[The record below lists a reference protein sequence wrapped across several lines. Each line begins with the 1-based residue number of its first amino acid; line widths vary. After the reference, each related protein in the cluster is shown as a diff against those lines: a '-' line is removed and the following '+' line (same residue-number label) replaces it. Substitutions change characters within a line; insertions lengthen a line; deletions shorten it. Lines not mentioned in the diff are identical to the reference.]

1 MNEFEQKIRDAMSS
15 SRKGL
20 NQINGLLNS
29 PVVQASVGTMAA
41 FAATARHDADD
52 GRGEGFTRS
61 TEEAPPFH
69 SGAVTTGGESYFS
82 APARKVVKSAAL
94 TRPGSI
100 AGNWANPC
108 VAAAMPALLMME
120 RIRGQQGIDN
130 LLIRAQMVR
139 ELQHF
144 SQTLLKQQTLP
155 EDVRRMSYLLCTYL
169 DGMFAELR
177 EYGLTAMNLLI
188 ELHRDSWG
196 GEKCFDDLEH
206 YMQNPHQ
213 FRNILGLYHL
223 ILSMGFKGK
232 YHVLERGDV
241 LLTDLFI
248 RLNSTLY
255 EKGFTQSLSRVKT
268 NVVTGSLTL
277 LTPLKVLS
285 YGLILC
291 LIAYGGV
298 SLFLHDKSREIRNAI
313 MVWEPPVPRKINIM
327 ETLPQP
333 LPQILNEGWLQVR
346 EDPRGWLLLFTSDGA
361 FSTGKSVLS
370 AEFVKKRNIE
380 RLGEALAGWPGDLEV
395 IGHTDAQP
403 FRNNTSGDPNMRLS
417 QERASMVADK
427 LEEGTLVNSKYQRN
441 ILAVGKGDTEPLA
454 DNSTDEGRR
463 KNRRVDILW
472 KVGERSEIKNK
483 MTESHLS
490 EQTPGLLNNKNSTA
504 TSAR

>member
-15 SRKGL
+15 SRNGL
-20 NQINGLLNS
+20 QQINGILSS
-29 PVVQASVGTMAA
+29 PVVQASVGGMAA
-41 FAATARHDADD
+41 FVATARNGADD
-52 GRGEGFTRS
+52 SRAEGFAS
-61 TEEAPPFH
+61 KAEETPLFH
-69 SGAVTTGGESYFS
+69 PGAVATGGESYVS
-82 APARKVVKSAAL
+82 TPARKAVKPAAL
-94 TRPGSI
+94 TRPGSL

-120 RIRGQQGIDN
+120 RIRAQQSIDN
-130 LLIRAQMVR
+130 LSIRAQMLR

-144 SQTLLKQQTLP
+144 SQVLLKQQMLP

-196 GEKCFDDLEH
+196 GEKCFDDLD
-206 YMQNPHQ
+206 YYLQNPHQ

-241 LLTDLFI
+241 LLADLFI
-248 RLNSTLY
+248 RLNTTLY

-268 NVVTGSLTL
+268 NAVTGSLTL
-277 LTPLKVLS
+277 FTPLKVLS
-285 YGLILC
+285 YGLLVC
-291 LIAYGGV
+291 LMVYGGG
-298 SLFLHDKSREIRNAI
+298 SFLLHDKSREIRNAI

-333 LPQILNEGWLQVR
+333 LPAILNEGWLEVR

-361 FSTGKSVLS
+361 FRTGKSVLS
-370 AEFVKKRNIE
+370 PEFVKKRNIE

-403 FRNNTSGDPNMRLS
+403 FRNNASGDPNMRLS
-417 QERASMVADK
+417 QERASMVAEK
-427 LEEGTLVNSKYQRN
+427 LKEGTLVNSKYQRN
-441 ILAVGKGDTEPLA
+441 IVAVGKGDTEPLA

-490 EQTPGLLNNKNSTA
+490 EQTPGLLNNKKSTA